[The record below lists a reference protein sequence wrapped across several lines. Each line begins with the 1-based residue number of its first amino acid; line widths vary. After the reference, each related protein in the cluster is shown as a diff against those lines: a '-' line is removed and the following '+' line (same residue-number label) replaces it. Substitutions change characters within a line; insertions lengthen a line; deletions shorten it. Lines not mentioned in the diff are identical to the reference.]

1 MLPRFIEPGMFM
13 GTPGSAAGSASAVG
27 GTVNAPA
34 RVEPVASCAAGDAS
48 PRSARRARAGA
59 QEGGAVDEGWDFYF
73 CTLDDAPASIA
84 LDLGYVQRGADAARP
99 TLLCVRVRLRRPRPD
114 GLSDGDEAADLNGL
128 EDRVTAS
135 LAARCDAVAVGRL
148 TSAGR
153 REFFFY
159 GRSDAEL
166 AAALD
171 EAAAG
176 GPYAPLFRAEVDPDW
191 RFFFDV
197 LAPGD
202 REWQW
207 ILDRR
212 VVDQLRAHGDDLDAA
227 RPVDHFVD
235 LPDAEARDAFEAAIA
250 EDGFSVSRAHA
261 GFGLRLQRADAV
273 RLDRIHPVTWALGE
287 LARRLGGA
295 YDGWGAPLAEQS
307 D

>member
-1 MLPRFIEPGMFM
+1 M
-13 GTPGSAAGSASAVG
+13 G
-27 GTVNAPA
+27 
-34 RVEPVASCAAGDAS
+34 
-48 PRSARRARAGA
+48 
-59 QEGGAVDEGWDFYF
+59 EGWDFYF
-73 CTLDDAPASIA
+73 CAIDDQPASIA
-84 LDLGYVQRGADAARP
+84 LDLGYVQRGADASRP
-99 TLLCVRVRLRRPRPD
+99 TLLCVRVRLRQPRPD
-114 GLSDGDEAADLNGL
+114 GLSDGDEAPDLNGL
-128 EDRVTAS
+128 EDRVTAA

-148 TSAGR
+148 TCAGR

-171 EAAAG
+171 AAAAE
-176 GPYAPLFRAEVDPDW
+176 GPYAPQFRAEVDPDW

-212 VVDQLRAHGDDLDAA
+212 VVDQLRAHGDDLDAP

-235 LPDAEARDAFEAAIA
+235 LPDAAARDAFEAAVA
-250 EDGFSVSRAHA
+250 EDGFAISRAHA

-295 YDGWGAPLAEQS
+295 YDGWGAPLA
-307 D
+307 DRAG